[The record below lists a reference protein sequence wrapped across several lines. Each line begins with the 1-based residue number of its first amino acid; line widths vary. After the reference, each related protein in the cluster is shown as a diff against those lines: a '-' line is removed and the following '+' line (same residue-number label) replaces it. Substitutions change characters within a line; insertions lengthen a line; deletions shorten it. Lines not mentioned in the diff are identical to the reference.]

1 MRPARTPRTRER
13 TSSVISPSKIV
24 IAPEGVSTE
33 VNYFLGIKSKLSR
46 RFEQL
51 IEILVIK
58 RGEQEDEPEE
68 KDKAIGSSA
77 PKQVLDYAESY
88 IQSLDTL
95 FNKNMDSLTLVL
107 DKDRWSDKQL
117 SEVYQLCNQKDYELL
132 VSNPAFELWLLL
144 HHCDVSSLDAEL
156 QEKIF
161 KNKGIPKKQAAF
173 LKEYLKE
180 HVNGFDYKNLNI
192 DDFYPLIENAIANA
206 EKLDRPEKGWP
217 NELGTTVDQLIKKLP
232 LK

>member
-1 MRPARTPRTRER
+1 MRPARTSRTRER

-51 IEILVIK
+51 IDILVIK
-58 RGEQEDEPEE
+58 RGEQESEPEE
-68 KDKAIGSSA
+68 KDKAIGGSA
-77 PKQVLDYAESY
+77 PKQVLDYAENY
-88 IQSLDTL
+88 IESLTL
-95 FNKNMDSLTLVL
+95 FNKGTDSLTLVL

-117 SEVYQLCNQKDYELL
+117 AEVHQLCNQKEYELL

-144 HHCDVSSLDAEL
+144 HHCDVSSLDKDL
-156 QEKIF
+156 RDKIF
-161 KNKGIPKKQAAF
+161 ENKTIPKKQPAF

-180 HVNGFDYKNLNI
+180 HVEGFDYKNLDI
-192 DDFYPLIENAIANA
+192 DDFYPLIKDALENA

-217 NELGTTVDQLIKKLP
+217 NGLGTTVDQLIKRLP